1 VYRIMHAATVNE
13 ISAISKNLYIICIN
27 LPAKLLLIMSNIR
40 RNIIQHL
47 IGDLQPKNI
56 QAAIFDINGRTSF
69 DLRFIYDISGYANQM
84 KLIKPN

>member
-1 VYRIMHAATVNE
+1 
-13 ISAISKNLYIICIN
+13 
-27 LPAKLLLIMSNIR
+27 MSIIR

-84 KLIKPN
+84 KLIKPNLI